1 MEQRHIYCES
11 IRLIRIQKYYI
22 ADWFSKRESIG
33 YFYARIFLKP
43 ITNIQ
48 SRAGKEL
55 RFMPYIAPEVVQEVK
70 RMDLLTYL
78 KNYEPFELVH
88 FSGNTYTTK
97 THDSLKISNG
107 KWMWWSRG
115 IGGRTALD
123 YLIKVRDYTFME
135 AVQTIAG
142 QAAIT
147 PPVSP
152 PAEKTTEK
160 KLLLPKP
167 NRYQTQ
173 AVSYLKRRGID
184 TDIIGFC
191 LQRGMV
197 YESENYHNAVFV
209 GRDKEGTPRYA
220 ALRGIGTDFIG
231 DANGSDKNYSFSIPA
246 EGTSAKVHLFE
257 SAIDLLSYATL
268 KKMDGQEWRA
278 EHLLSLAG
286 VYQPAKEIER
296 SKVPAAL
303 TRFLKNYPEVEEVEL
318 HLDNDRAGRLA
329 AKAIQTV
336 LPKQYRTRDK
346 PPPKGKDC
354 NDCLCIRLG
363 IGITERAKKNSERSY
378 GR

>member
-1 MEQRHIYCES
+1 M
-11 IRLIRIQKYYI
+11 
-22 ADWFSKRESIG
+22 
-33 YFYARIFLKP
+33 
-43 ITNIQ
+43 
-48 SRAGKEL
+48 
-55 RFMPYIAPEVVQEVK
+55 RFMPYIAPEVVQEAK

-115 IGGRTALD
+115 IGGRSALD
-123 YLIKVRDYTFME
+123 YLIKVRDYTFLE

-147 PPVSP
+147 PPVSL

-173 AVSYLKRRGID
+173 AVSYLNRRGID
-184 TDIIGFC
+184 TDIIRFC
-191 LQRGMV
+191 LQRGIV

-209 GRDKEGTPRYA
+209 GMDKGGKPRYA

-246 EGTSAKVHLFE
+246 EGSSATVHLFE

-268 KKMDGQEWRA
+268 TLGRGWDWQKDS
-278 EHLLSLAG
+278 LLSLAG
-286 VYQPAKEIER
+286 VYQTKR
-296 SKVPAAL
+296 KNVVPIAL
-303 TRFLKNYPEVEEVEL
+303 SRYLQEHPNIHTLQL
-318 HLDNDRAGRLA
+318 HLDNDEVGRGAAAGIMGGLHDRY
-329 AKAIQTV
+329 KV
-336 LPKQYRTRDK
+336 LDQ
-346 PPPKGKDC
+346 PPTSGKDV
-354 NDCLCIRLG
+354 NELLQRKLG
-363 IGITERAKKNSERSY
+363 LIQRKEEWSR
-378 GR
+378 

>member
-1 MEQRHIYCES
+1 
-11 IRLIRIQKYYI
+11 
-22 ADWFSKRESIG
+22 
-33 YFYARIFLKP
+33 
-43 ITNIQ
+43 
-48 SRAGKEL
+48 
-55 RFMPYIAPEVVQEVK
+55 MPYIAPEVVQEVK

-115 IGGRTALD
+115 IGGRSALD
-123 YLIKVRDYTFME
+123 YLIKVRDYTFLE

-147 PPVSP
+147 PPVSL
-152 PAEKTTEK
+152 PAEKVTEK

-173 AVSYLKRRGID
+173 VVSYLQRRGID
-184 TDIIGFC
+184 TDIIKFC
-191 LQRGMV
+191 LQTERV
-197 YESENYHNAVFV
+197 YESENYYNAVFV
-209 GRDKEGTPRYA
+209 GRDKEGKPRYA

-246 EGTSAKVHLFE
+246 DGKSTKVHLFE

-268 KKMDGQEWRA
+268 RKMDGQDWRA
-278 EHLLSLAG
+278 DHLLSLAG
-286 VYQPAKEIER
+286 VYQPAKEIEC

-303 TRFLKNYPEVEEVEL
+303 AQFLKEYREIEEVEL

-329 AKAIQTV
+329 SKAIQTV
-336 LPKQYRTRDK
+336 LPKQYQTRDK

-354 NDCLCIRLG
+354 NDCLCIQLG
-363 IGITERAKKNSERSY
+363 IGITERAKKNRERSFE
-378 GR
+378 R